1 MRSKVYGASR
11 PGPESRLQN
20 GGWKRG
26 ARCQDHAKD
35 EALQLGRRL
44 APQQVTKSRKKYER
58 LMLVC
63 HRDQPLASG
72 APTGLYLIAMF
83 LKEVLLLGPREEA
96 RLWWWWVVG
105 VCDGGI
111 LRFPFPSP
119 PHCLD
124 RQQTPGPR
132 CEKESRNW
140 FVRLEIRLN

>member
-83 LKEVLLLGPREEA
+83 LKEVLLLGPPGGGEVVV
-96 RLWWWWVVG
+96 VVG
-105 VCDGGI
+105 GGGDGGI

-140 FVRLEIRLN
+140 FVRWEIRLN